1 VVFSVS
7 LTDVYLL
14 FMRSTKGQHMK
25 PGSRTIL
32 YATTFVWMASVAL
45 AGGQAVPAEKPLMA
59 EDVFKNIQVLKGI
72 PADEFMGTM
81 SVFSA
86 ALGESCETCH
96 DGKDGWASYALDTVP
111 RKRTA
116 RRMVTMMAA
125 INQANFGGRQAVT
138 CFTCHRGAD
147 RPRITPSLTEV
158 YGEAPPEGPDEGIR
172 PAPDAPSADQVL
184 DKYVQAIGG
193 ASRLA
198 SLTSFAAKGNSGG
211 YGPEGDKRPVEIF
224 AKAPD
229 QRTTIIHTLDGD
241 STAIFDGRAGWF
253 AAPHRP
259 VPVLGLTG
267 GELDGARLDAQLSF
281 PAQIKQAFGGWRAGA
296 VTTINDRP
304 AQVLQGTSPGGT
316 LASLYFD
323 RESGLLVRLVRFAP
337 SKVGRLPTQIDYA
350 DYRDVAGVKLPFRWT
365 VTWLSGV
372 DTFELTEVRPNVA
385 IEAAKFAKP
394 KPPPA

>member
-1 VVFSVS
+1 
-7 LTDVYLL
+7 
-14 FMRSTKGQHMK
+14 MK

-32 YATTFVWMASVAL
+32 CATATTAVWLVSVAL
-45 AGGQAVPAEKPLMA
+45 AGGQAATAGKPLMA

-72 PADEFMGTM
+72 PPDEFMGTM

-96 DGKDGWASYALDTVP
+96 DGSGGWASYALDTIP
-111 RKRTA
+111 KKRTA

-138 CFTCHRGAD
+138 CFTCHRGSD

-158 YGEAPPEGPDEGIR
+158 YGEAPPEGPDEGVR
-172 PAPDAPSADQVL
+172 PAPDAPSPDQVL

-198 SLTSFAAKGNSGG
+198 GLTSFVAKGTSGG

-224 AKAPD
+224 AKAPG

-241 STAIFDGRAGWF
+241 STATFDGRAGWF

-267 GELDGARLDAQLSF
+267 GELDGARVDAQLSF

-316 LASLYFD
+316 LATLFFD
-323 RESGLLVRLVRFAP
+323 RESGLLLRLVRFAP

-385 IEAAKFAKP
+385 IDAAKFAKP
-394 KPPPA
+394 APPPP

>member
-1 VVFSVS
+1 MS
-7 LTDVYLL
+7 L
-14 FMRSTKGQHMK
+14 
-25 PGSRTIL
+25 GSRTIL
-32 YATTFVWMASVAL
+32 CATATTVVWTVCVAL

-59 EDVFKNIQVLKGI
+59 EDVFKNVQVLKGI

-96 DGKDGWASYALDTVP
+96 DGSGGWATYALDTVP
-111 RKRTA
+111 GKRTA
-116 RRMVTMMAA
+116 RRMVTMMNA

-138 CFTCHRGAD
+138 CFTCHRGAN
-147 RPRITPSLTEV
+147 RPRITPALTEV
-158 YGEAPPEGPDEGIR
+158 YGEAPPEGPDEGLR

-184 DKYVQAIGG
+184 DKYIQAIGG
-193 ASRLA
+193 ASRA
-198 SLTSFAAKGNSGG
+198 AGLTSFVAKGNSGG

-224 AKAPD
+224 AKAPG

-241 STAIFDGRAGWF
+241 STATFDGRAGWL

-259 VPVLGLTG
+259 VPVLALTG
-267 GELDGARLDAQLSF
+267 GELDGARVEAQLFF
-281 PAQIKQAFGGWRAGA
+281 PAQIKQAFAGWRAGA

-304 AQVLQGTSPGGT
+304 AQVLEGTSPGGT
-316 LASLYFD
+316 LAKLYFD
-323 RESGLLVRLVRFAP
+323 RESGLLLRLVRFAP
-337 SKVGRLPTQIDYA
+337 SKVGRRPTQIDYA

-372 DTFELTEVRPNVA
+372 DTFELTDVQPNVPIDA
-385 IEAAKFAKP
+385 KKFAKP
-394 KPPPA
+394 APPPA

>member
-1 VVFSVS
+1 MN
-7 LTDVYLL
+7 L
-14 FMRSTKGQHMK
+14 
-25 PGSRTIL
+25 GSRTIL
-32 YATTFVWMASVAL
+32 CATATAGVWMVCVAL
-45 AGGQAVPAEKPLMA
+45 AGGQAVPAEKPPMA
-59 EDVFKNIQVLKGI
+59 EDVFKNVQVLKGI

-116 RRMVTMMAA
+116 RRMVTMMNA

-147 RPRITPSLTEV
+147 RPRITPSLSEV
-158 YGEAPPEGPDEGIR
+158 YGEAPPEGPDEGLR
-172 PAPDAPSADQVL
+172 PAPDAPSAEQVL
-184 DKYVQAIGG
+184 DKYIQAIGG
-193 ASRLA
+193 ASRVA
-198 SLTSFAAKGNSGG
+198 SLTSFVAKGNSGG

-224 AKAPD
+224 AKASG

-241 STAIFDGRAGWF
+241 STATFDGRAGWI

-259 VPVLGLTG
+259 VPVLALTG
-267 GELDGARLDAQLSF
+267 GELDAAKVDTQLSF

-304 AQVLQGTSPGGT
+304 AQVLEGTSPGGT
-316 LASLYFD
+316 LAKLYFD
-323 RESGLLVRLVRFAP
+323 KESGLLVRLVRFAP
-337 SKVGRLPTQIDYA
+337 SKVGRRPTQIDYA

-372 DTFELTEVRPNVA
+372 DSFELTDVQPNVP
-385 IEAAKFAKP
+385 IDAKRFAKP
-394 KPPPA
+394 APPAP

>member
-1 VVFSVS
+1 
-7 LTDVYLL
+7 
-14 FMRSTKGQHMK
+14 MK

-32 YATTFVWMASVAL
+32 CATATAVVWLVCVAL
-45 AGGQAVPAEKPLMA
+45 AGGQAAPAEKPPMA

-72 PADEFMGTM
+72 PPDEFMGTM

-96 DGKDGWASYALDTVP
+96 DGSGGWASYALDTVP

-138 CFTCHRGAD
+138 CFTCHRGSD
-147 RPRITPSLTEV
+147 RPRITPSLAEV
-158 YGEAPPEGPDEGIR
+158 YGEAPPEGPDDGVR
-172 PAPDAPSADQVL
+172 PAPDAPSADQIL
-184 DKYVQAIGG
+184 DKYLQAVGG

-198 SLTSFAAKGNSGG
+198 GLTSFVAKGNSGG

-224 AKAPD
+224 AKAPG

-241 STAIFDGRAGWF
+241 STATFDGRGGWY

-259 VPVLGLTG
+259 VPVLALTG

-281 PAQIKQAFGGWRAGA
+281 PAQIKQAFSGWRAGA

-316 LASLYFD
+316 LATLYFD
-323 RESGLLVRLVRFAP
+323 RESGLLVRLVRFAS
-337 SKVGRLPTQIDYA
+337 SKVGRRPTQIDYA
-350 DYRDVAGVKLPFRWT
+350 DYRDVGGVKLPFRWT
-365 VTWLSGV
+365 LTWLSGV
-372 DTFELTEVRPNVA
+372 DTFELTEVRPN
-385 IEAAKFAKP
+385 IPIDAAKFGKP
-394 KPPPA
+394 KPPAQ

>member
-1 VVFSVS
+1 
-7 LTDVYLL
+7 
-14 FMRSTKGQHMK
+14 MK
-25 PGSRTIL
+25 LESQTIL
-32 YATTFVWMASVAL
+32 CATATTVVWLACVAL

-59 EDVFKNIQVLKGI
+59 EDVFKNVQVLKGI
-72 PADEFMGTM
+72 PADEFMATM
-81 SVFSA
+81 SAFSA
-86 ALGESCETCH
+86 ALGESCESCH
-96 DGKDGWASYALDTVP
+96 DGSGGWATYALDTIP
-111 RKRTA
+111 GKRTA

-147 RPRITPSLTEV
+147 RPRITPSLADV
-158 YGEAPPEGPDEGIR
+158 YGEAPPEGPDEVVR
-172 PAPDAPSADQVL
+172 PAPGAPSADQVL

-198 SLTSFAAKGNSGG
+198 SLTSFVAKGNSGG

-224 AKAPD
+224 AKAPG

-241 STAIFDGRAGWF
+241 STRTFDGRAGWI

-267 GELDGARLDAQLSF
+267 GELDGARLDAELSF
-281 PAQIKQAFGGWRAGA
+281 PAQIKQAFGGWRAGG

-316 LASLYFD
+316 LATLYFD

-365 VTWLSGV
+365 VTWLAGV
-372 DTFELTEVRPNVA
+372 DTFELTEVRPNVP
-385 IEAAKFAKP
+385 IDAAKFAKP
-394 KPPPA
+394 APPAP

>member
-1 VVFSVS
+1 
-7 LTDVYLL
+7 
-14 FMRSTKGQHMK
+14 MK
-25 PGSRTIL
+25 SKSRTIVF
-32 YATTFVWMASVAL
+32 ATLTSVVWLVCVAL
-45 AGGQAVPAEKPLMA
+45 AGGQAGPAEKPLMA

-72 PADEFMGTM
+72 PADEFLGIM
-81 SVFSA
+81 SMFSA

-111 RKRTA
+111 RKVMA
-116 RRMVTMMAA
+116 RRMVTMLAG

-138 CFTCHRGAD
+138 CFTCHRGTD
-147 RPRITPSLTEV
+147 RPRVTPSLADV
-158 YGEAPPEGPDEGIR
+158 YREAPPEGPDETVR
-172 PAPDAPSADQVL
+172 PAPGAPSADQVL
-184 DKYVQAIGG
+184 DKYLQAIGG
-193 ASRLA
+193 AARAA
-198 SLTSFAAKGNSGG
+198 SLRSFVARGNSGG

-224 AKAPD
+224 AKAPN

-241 STAIFDGRAGWF
+241 STTTVSGPAGWI

-267 GELDGARLDAQLSF
+267 GELDGTRVDAQLSF
-281 PAQIKQAFGGWRAGA
+281 PAQIKQTFGNWRAGA

-316 LASLYFD
+316 LAMLYFD

-337 SKVGRLPTQIDYA
+337 SKVGRRPTQIDYA

-372 DTFELTEVRPNVA
+372 DTFELTEIQPNVS
-385 IEAAKFAKP
+385 IDAARFAKP
-394 KPPPA
+394 APAAP

>member
-1 VVFSVS
+1 
-7 LTDVYLL
+7 
-14 FMRSTKGQHMK
+14 MK
-25 PGSRTIL
+25 PGSRTIVCAT
-32 YATTFVWMASVAL
+32 ATTVVWLVGVAL
-45 AGGQAVPAEKPLMA
+45 AGGQAAPAQKPLMA
-59 EDVFKNIQVLKGI
+59 EEVFKNVTVLKGI

-86 ALGESCETCH
+86 ALGESCESCH
-96 DGKDGWASYALDTVP
+96 DGADGWASYALDTVP
-111 RKRTA
+111 KKRTA

-125 INQANFGGRQAVT
+125 INQANFGGRQVVT
-138 CFTCHRGAD
+138 CFTCHRGAN
-147 RPRITPSLTEV
+147 RPRITPSLADV
-158 YGEAPPEGPDEGIR
+158 YGEPPPEGPDEAMR
-172 PAPDAPSADQVL
+172 PAPGAPSADQVL
-184 DKYVQAIGG
+184 DQYVQAIGG

-198 SLTSFAAKGNSGG
+198 SLTSFVAKGTSGG

-224 AKAPD
+224 ARAPR
-229 QRTTIIHTLDGD
+229 QRTMIIRTLDGD
-241 STAIFDGRAGWF
+241 STTAFDGRAGWI

-267 GELDGARLDAQLSF
+267 GELDGARLDAELSF

-296 VTTINDRP
+296 ETTINDRP
-304 AQVLQGTSPGGT
+304 VQVLQGTSPGGT
-316 LASLYFD
+316 LATLYFD

-372 DTFELTEVRPNVA
+372 DTFELTEVRPNVP
-385 IEAAKFAKP
+385 IDAAKFAKP
-394 KPPPA
+394 APPPA

>member
-1 VVFSVS
+1 MYICS
-7 LTDVYLL
+7 
-14 FMRSTKGQHMK
+14 FMPSIKGRNME

-32 YATTFVWMASVAL
+32 CATATTVVWLVCVAL
-45 AGGQAVPAEKPLMA
+45 AGGQAAPAEKPLMA
-59 EDVFKNIQVLKGI
+59 EDV
-72 PADEFMGTM
+72 

-96 DGKDGWASYALDTVP
+96 DGSGGWASYALDTVP

-125 INQANFGGRQAVT
+125 INQTNFGGRQAVT

-147 RPRITPSLTEV
+147 RPRITPTLAEV
-158 YGEAPPEGPDEGIR
+158 YGEAPPEGPDEGVR
-172 PAPDAPSADQVL
+172 PAPGAPSADQVL

-198 SLTSFAAKGNSGG
+198 SLTSFVAKGTSGG
-211 YGPEGDKRPVEIF
+211 YGPEADKRPVEIF

-241 STAIFDGRAGWF
+241 STATFDGRAGWF

-259 VPVLGLTG
+259 VPVLTLTG
-267 GELDGARLDAQLSF
+267 GELDGARLDATLSF

-296 VTTINDRP
+296 VTRINDRP

-316 LASLYFD
+316 LATLYFD
-323 RESGLLVRLVRFAP
+323 RESGLLVRLLRFAP

-372 DTFELTEVRPNVA
+372 DTFELTEVRANVP
-385 IEAAKFAKP
+385 IDAAKFAKP
-394 KPPPA
+394 APSAP

>member
-1 VVFSVS
+1 MN
-7 LTDVYLL
+7 L
-14 FMRSTKGQHMK
+14 
-25 PGSRTIL
+25 GSRTIL
-32 YATTFVWMASVAL
+32 CATATTVVWMVCVAL
-45 AGGQAVPAEKPLMA
+45 AGGQDAPADKPPMA
-59 EDVFKNIQVLKGI
+59 EDVFKNVQVLKGI
-72 PADEFMGTM
+72 PADEFIGTM

-96 DGKDGWASYALDTVP
+96 DGSGGWPSYALDTVP

-116 RRMVTMMAA
+116 RRMVTMMNA

-147 RPRITPSLTEV
+147 RPRITPSLAEV
-158 YGEAPPEGPDEGIR
+158 YGEAPPEGPDEGLR

-184 DKYVQAIGG
+184 DKYLQAIGG
-193 ASRLA
+193 ASRAA
-198 SLTSFAAKGNSGG
+198 SLTSFVAKGNSGG

-224 AKAPD
+224 AKASG

-241 STAIFDGRAGWF
+241 STATFDGRAGWL

-259 VPVLGLTG
+259 VPVLPLSG
-267 GELDGARLDAQLSF
+267 GELDGAKVDAQLSF

-304 AQVLQGTSPGGT
+304 AQVLEGTSTGGT
-316 LASLYFD
+316 LAKLYFD

-337 SKVGRLPTQIDYA
+337 SKVGRMPTQIDYA

-372 DTFELTEVRPNVA
+372 DTFELTEVQPNVA
-385 IEAAKFAKP
+385 IDAKVFAKP
-394 KPPPA
+394 APPAA

>member
-1 VVFSVS
+1 MN
-7 LTDVYLL
+7 L
-14 FMRSTKGQHMK
+14 
-25 PGSRTIL
+25 GSRPIL
-32 YATTFVWMASVAL
+32 CAAATTVVWMVCVSL

-59 EDVFKNIQVLKGI
+59 EDVFKNVQVLKGI
-72 PADEFMGTM
+72 PPDEFMRTM

-116 RRMVTMMAA
+116 RRMVTMMSA

-158 YGEAPPEGPDEGIR
+158 YGEAPPEGPDEGLR

-193 ASRLA
+193 ASRAA
-198 SLTSFAAKGNSGG
+198 SLTSFVAKGNSGG

-224 AKAPD
+224 AKASG

-241 STAIFDGRAGWF
+241 STATFDGRAGWT

-259 VPVLGLTG
+259 VPVLALTG
-267 GELDGARLDAQLSF
+267 GELDGAKVDVQLSF

-304 AQVLQGTSPGGT
+304 AQVLEGTSPGGT
-316 LASLYFD
+316 LAKLYFD

-337 SKVGRLPTQIDYA
+337 SKVGRLPTQIDYS

-372 DTFELTEVRPNVA
+372 DSFELTDVQTNVP
-385 IEAAKFAKP
+385 IDAKRFAKP
-394 KPPPA
+394 APPPA

>member
-1 VVFSVS
+1 
-7 LTDVYLL
+7 
-14 FMRSTKGQHMK
+14 MK

-32 YATTFVWMASVAL
+32 CATATTAVWLVSVAL
-45 AGGQAVPAEKPLMA
+45 AGGQAATAGKPLMA

-72 PADEFMGTM
+72 PPDEFMGTM

-96 DGKDGWASYALDTVP
+96 DGSGGWASYALDTIP
-111 RKRTA
+111 KKRTA

-138 CFTCHRGAD
+138 CFTCHRGSD

-158 YGEAPPEGPDEGIR
+158 YGEAPPEGPDEGVR

-198 SLTSFAAKGNSGG
+198 GLTSFVAKGTSGG

-224 AKAPD
+224 AKAPG

-241 STAIFDGRAGWF
+241 STATFDGRAGWF

-304 AQVLQGTSPGGT
+304 AQVLQATSPGGT
-316 LASLYFD
+316 LGMLYFD
-323 RESGLLVRLVRFAP
+323 RESGLLVRLVRFSP

-350 DYRDVAGVKLPFRWT
+350 DYRDVAGVKFPFRWT

-385 IEAAKFAKP
+385 IDAAKFAKP
-394 KPPPA
+394 APPAP

>member
-1 VVFSVS
+1 
-7 LTDVYLL
+7 
-14 FMRSTKGQHMK
+14 MK

-32 YATTFVWMASVAL
+32 CATAMTIVWLARVAL
-45 AGGQAVPAEKPLMA
+45 AGGQAAPAAKPLMA
-59 EDVFKNIQVLKGI
+59 EDVFKNVQVLKGI
-72 PADEFMGTM
+72 PPDEFMGTM

-96 DGKDGWASYALDTVP
+96 DGSGGWASYALDTVP

-158 YGEAPPEGPDEGIR
+158 YGEAPPEGPDEGVR

-184 DKYVQAIGG
+184 DKYLQAIGG

-198 SLTSFAAKGNSGG
+198 SLTSFVAKGTSGG

-224 AKAPD
+224 AKAPG

-241 STAIFDGRAGWF
+241 STASFDGRAGWY

-259 VPVLGLTG
+259 LPVLGLTG

-281 PAQIKQAFGGWRAGA
+281 PAQIKQAFSGWRAGA

-304 AQVLQGTSPGGT
+304 AQVLQSTSPGGT
-316 LASLYFD
+316 LATLFFD
-323 RESGLLVRLVRFAP
+323 RESGLLMRLVRFAP

-385 IEAAKFAKP
+385 IDAAKFGKP
-394 KPPPA
+394 APPPP

>member
-1 VVFSVS
+1 
-7 LTDVYLL
+7 
-14 FMRSTKGQHMK
+14 MK
-25 PGSRTIL
+25 RGSRTIL
-32 YATTFVWMASVAL
+32 CATATTAVWLVCVAL
-45 AGGQAVPAEKPLMA
+45 AGGQAAPAGKPLMA
-59 EDVFKNIQVLKGI
+59 EEVFKNVQVLKGI
-72 PADEFMGTM
+72 PADEFIGTM

-96 DGKDGWASYALDTVP
+96 DGSGGWASYALDTVP

-138 CFTCHRGAD
+138 CFTCHRGSD
-147 RPRITPSLTEV
+147 RPRITPSLAEV
-158 YGEAPPEGPDEGIR
+158 YGEAPPEGPDEGVR

-193 ASRLA
+193 AARLA
-198 SLTSFAAKGNSGG
+198 RLPSFVAKGTSGG
-211 YGPEGDKRPVEIF
+211 YGPEGDKRPVDIF
-224 AKAPD
+224 AKAPG

-241 STAIFDGRAGWF
+241 STATFDGRAGWF

-281 PAQIKQAFGGWRAGA
+281 PARIKQAFGGWRAGA

-316 LASLYFD
+316 LATLYFD

-372 DTFELTEVRPNVA
+372 DTFELTDVRPNVS
-385 IEAAKFAKP
+385 IDAAKFAKP
-394 KPPPA
+394 KAPPA

>member
-1 VVFSVS
+1 
-7 LTDVYLL
+7 
-14 FMRSTKGQHMK
+14 MK
-25 PGSRTIL
+25 PESRTIVC
-32 YATTFVWMASVAL
+32 ATLATVVCLVCAAL
-45 AGGQAVPAEKPLMA
+45 AGSQAVPAEKPLMA
-59 EDVFKNIQVLKGI
+59 DEVFKNIQVLKGI
-72 PADEFMGTM
+72 PADEFMGIM
-81 SVFSA
+81 SLFSA
-86 ALGESCETCH
+86 ALGQSCETCH

-111 RKRTA
+111 RKVMA

-125 INQANFGGRQAVT
+125 INQANFGGRQVVT
-138 CFTCHRGAD
+138 CFTCHRGTD
-147 RPRITPSLTEV
+147 RPRVTPSLADV
-158 YGEAPPEGPDEGIR
+158 YREAPPEGPDEPVR
-172 PAPDAPSADQVL
+172 PAPGAPSADQVL
-184 DKYVQAIGG
+184 DNYLQAIGG
-193 ASRLA
+193 ASRVAGLR
-198 SLTSFAAKGNSGG
+198 SFVAKGNSGG

-241 STAIFDGRAGWF
+241 STTTVDGRAGWI

-281 PAQIKQAFGGWRAGA
+281 PGQIKQAFGGWRTGA

-316 LASLYFD
+316 LAMLYFD

-372 DTFELTEVRPNVA
+372 DTFELTEIQANVS
-385 IEAAKFAKP
+385 IDAAKFAKP
-394 KPPPA
+394 APAAP

>member
-1 VVFSVS
+1 
-7 LTDVYLL
+7 
-14 FMRSTKGQHMK
+14 MK
-25 PGSRTIL
+25 LGSRTIL
-32 YATTFVWMASVAL
+32 SASATALVWLACVAL
-45 AGGQAVPAEKPLMA
+45 ACGQAAPAAKPPMA

-72 PADEFMGTM
+72 PPDEFMGTM

-96 DGKDGWASYALDTVP
+96 DGSGGWASYALDTVP
-111 RKRTA
+111 KKRTA

-138 CFTCHRGAD
+138 CFTCHRGSD
-147 RPRITPSLTEV
+147 RPRITPSLAEV
-158 YGEAPPEGPDEGIR
+158 YGEAPPEGPDDGVR
-172 PAPDAPSADQVL
+172 PAPDAPSAEQVL
-184 DKYVQAIGG
+184 DKYLQAVGG

-198 SLTSFAAKGNSGG
+198 RLTSFVAKGNSGG

-224 AKAPD
+224 AKAPG
-229 QRTTIIHTLDGD
+229 QRTTIIHTLDGL
-241 STAIFDGRAGWF
+241 STATFDGRAGWF

-259 VPVLGLTG
+259 VPVLDLTG

-281 PAQIKQAFGGWRAGA
+281 PAQIKQAFSGWRAGA

-316 LASLYFD
+316 LATLYFD
-323 RESGLLVRLVRFAP
+323 RESGLLVRLVRFAS

-365 VTWLSGV
+365 LTWLSGV
-372 DTFELTEVRPNVA
+372 DTFELTEVRPN
-385 IEAAKFAKP
+385 IPIDAAKFAKP
-394 KPPPA
+394 APPAQ

>member
-1 VVFSVS
+1 
-7 LTDVYLL
+7 
-14 FMRSTKGQHMK
+14 MK

-45 AGGQAVPAEKPLMA
+45 AGGQAVPAAKPLMA
-59 EDVFKNIQVLKGI
+59 EDVFKNVQVLKGI

-81 SVFSA
+81 SAFSA

-158 YGEAPPEGPDEGIR
+158 YGEAPPEGPDEGVR

-193 ASRLA
+193 ASRVA

-241 STAIFDGRAGWF
+241 STTTVDGRAGWI

-296 VTTINDRP
+296 ATTINDRP
-304 AQVLQGTSPGGT
+304 AQVLEGTSPGGT
-316 LASLYFD
+316 LAKLYFD
-323 RESGLLVRLVRFAP
+323 RESGLLLRLVRFAP

-372 DTFELTEVRPNVA
+372 DTFELTEVQPNVA
-385 IEAAKFAKP
+385 IDAKVFAKP
-394 KPPPA
+394 APPAA

>member
-1 VVFSVS
+1 
-7 LTDVYLL
+7 L
-14 FMRSTKGQHMK
+14 
-25 PGSRTIL
+25 RTIL
-32 YATTFVWMASVAL
+32 CATATALAWLTCAAL
-45 AGGQAVPAEKPLMA
+45 AGGQAVPAQKPLMA
-59 EDVFKNIQVLKGI
+59 EDVFKNVQVLKGI

-96 DGKDGWASYALDTVP
+96 DGKDGWASYALDTIP
-111 RKRTA
+111 KKRTA

-158 YGEAPPEGPDEGIR
+158 YGEAPPEGPDEGVR
-172 PAPDAPSADQVL
+172 PAPGAPSADQVL
-184 DKYVQAIGG
+184 DKYLQAIGG

-198 SLTSFAAKGNSGG
+198 SLTSFAATGNSGG

-224 AKAPD
+224 AKAPS

-241 STAIFDGRAGWF
+241 STATFDGRAGWF

-259 VPVLGLTG
+259 VPVLTLTG
-267 GELDGARLDAQLSF
+267 GELDGARLDAMLSF

-296 VTTINDRP
+296 LTTINDRP
-304 AQVLQGTSPGGT
+304 AQVLQATSPGGT
-316 LASLYFD
+316 LATLFFD

-385 IEAAKFAKP
+385 IDAAKFAKP
-394 KPPPA
+394 APPPP